1 MAESDAI
8 YDLSDIFAVSY
19 DPRQSA
25 FLKQVAAQSAFYL
38 LFDYLP
44 GVSFFA
50 KNKDFELVFANRSF
64 LERLGFQDERDIIG
78 KTDFDLFPKTLADNF
93 RRDDA
98 WVMAQG
104 KPKLKIIEL
113 FINTDGLP
121 DWYMTNKLPIFD
133 KNNRIMGLMGT
144 TQSYQYGKEFLQP
157 YLQIEPAIDYIQKHF
172 RRKITV
178 QTVAKTVN
186 LSARQLDRKFQETL
200 KMSPQE
206 FIMKLRLKTA
216 CSELT
221 CSPKKI
227 MEIALDLGF
236 YDQSSFTLQFRK
248 QMGMT
253 PLQYRKRHQD

>member
-1 MAESDAI
+1 M
-8 YDLSDIFAVSY
+8 SY
-19 DPRQSA
+19 NPKQSA
-25 FLKQVAAQSAFYL
+25 FLEQVAVQSAFYL

-50 KNKDFELVFANRSF
+50 KNKDFELVFANHSF
-64 LERLGFQDERDIIG
+64 LERLGFQEEEEIIG
-78 KTDFDLFPKTLADNF
+78 KTDFDLFPKSLADNF

-98 WVMAQG
+98 WVMDHG
-104 KPKLKIIEL
+104 RPKLKIIEL

-121 DWYMTNKLPIFD
+121 DWYMTNKLPVFD
-133 KNNRIMGLMGT
+133 KENRIIGLMGT

-157 YLQIEPAIDYIQKHF
+157 YLQIEPAIEYIQKHF

-178 QTVAKTVN
+178 QTVAERVH

-236 YDQSSFTLQFRK
+236 YDQSSFTLHFRK

-253 PLQYRKRHQD
+253 PLQYRKRHQE

>member
-1 MAESDAI
+1 MN
-8 YDLSDIFAVSY
+8 Y
-19 DPRQSA
+19 DPKQSA
-25 FLKQVAAQSAFYL
+25 FLKNMASESAFYM

-50 KNKDFELVFANRSF
+50 KNKDFELLFASHSF
-64 LERLGFQDERDIIG
+64 VERLGVQSENDIIG
-78 KTDFDLFPKTLADNF
+78 KTDFDLFPKSLADNF

-98 WVMAQG
+98 WVLKHE

-133 KNNRIMGLMGT
+133 KKNQIIGVMGT
-144 TQSYQYGKEFLQP
+144 TQSYQYGKEFIQP
-157 YLQIEPAIDYIQKHF
+157 YLQIEPAIEYIQSHF
-172 RRKITV
+172 RKKITV
-178 QTVAKTVN
+178 NHIADTVH

-221 CSPKKI
+221 SSLKPI
-227 MEIALDLGF
+227 MDIALDLAF
-236 YDQSSFTLQFRK
+236 YDQSSFTLHFRK

-253 PLQYRKRHQD
+253 PLQYRKLHQENSKTPSIQ

>member
-1 MAESDAI
+1 MK
-8 YDLSDIFAVSY
+8 Y
-19 DPRQSA
+19 DPKQSK
-25 FLKQVAAQSAFYL
+25 FLERVAAQSAFYL

-50 KNKDFELVFANRSF
+50 KNKDFELIFASRSF
-64 LERLGFQDERDIIG
+64 VERIGFQSERDIIG
-78 KTDFDLFPKTLADNF
+78 KTDFDLFPRSLADNF

-98 WVMAQG
+98 WVLERG

-133 KNNRIMGLMGT
+133 TDQQIIGVMGT
-144 TQSYQYGKEFLQP
+144 TQSYQYGKEFIQP
-157 YLQIEPAIDYIQKHF
+157 YLQIEPAIEYIQKHF
-172 RRKITV
+172 RSKVSVKHVGETV
-178 QTVAKTVN
+178 HMSV
-186 LSARQLDRKFQETL
+186 RQLDRKFQAIL

-206 FIMKLRLKTA
+206 FIMRLRLKTA

-221 CSPKKI
+221 CSAKPI

-236 YDQSSFTLQFRK
+236 YDQSSFTLHFRK
-248 QMGMT
+248 LMGMT
-253 PLQYRKRHQD
+253 PLQYRKRHQE